1 MTGHLNSSSFQ
12 NDFSTESANE
22 VSLDFDEIIVDESN
36 LSKTIKDNE
45 IHTKPADI
53 RRRLEERL
61 EAKNLRDQLGM
72 DDLIL

>member
-12 NDFSTESANE
+12 NDFSTESVNE

-36 LSKTIKDNE
+36 LSQTIKVKE
-45 IHTKPADI
+45 IHAKPADI
-53 RRRLEERL
+53 RRKLEERL
-61 EAKNLRDQLGM
+61 ETKNLRDQLGM

>member
-12 NDFSTESANE
+12 NDFSTESVNE

-45 IHTKPADI
+45 IHTKSADI

-72 DDLIL
+72 DDFIL

>member
-12 NDFSTESANE
+12 NDFSTESVNE

-45 IHTKPADI
+45 IHAKPADI
-53 RRRLEERL
+53 RRKLERL